1 MVEHLLKQGKK
12 NMTDR
17 AQKLMDAI
25 YQERN
30 TWADSEQKL
39 VAAIIRKT
47 MEYVKT
53 MTAQKLNNL
62 TVLDKGD
69 MMTLS
74 KEVENLP

>member
-1 MVEHLLKQGKK
+1 M
-12 NMTDR
+12 MTER

-30 TWADSEQKL
+30 TWADTEQKL

-47 MEYVKT
+47 MEHVKS

-74 KEVENLP
+74 KEVENL

>member
-1 MVEHLLKQGKK
+1 
-12 NMTDR
+12 MTDR
-17 AQKLMDAI
+17 AQKLIDAI

-30 TWADSEQKL
+30 TWADTEQKL

-47 MEYVKT
+47 MEHVRT
-53 MTAQKLNNL
+53 MTAQKMNNL

-74 KEVENLP
+74 KEVENL

>member
-1 MVEHLLKQGKK
+1 MIM
-12 NMTDR
+12 MTDR

-30 TWADSEQKL
+30 TWADTEQKL

-47 MEYVKT
+47 MEHVRT
-53 MTAQKLNNL
+53 MTAQKMNNL

-74 KEVENLP
+74 KEVENL

>member
-1 MVEHLLKQGKK
+1 
-12 NMTDR
+12 MTDR
-17 AQKLMDAI
+17 AQKLMDSI
-25 YQERN
+25 WQERN

-47 MEYVKT
+47 MEHVKT

-69 MMTLS
+69 MMSLS
-74 KEVENLP
+74 KEIENLK

>member
-1 MVEHLLKQGKK
+1 
-12 NMTDR
+12 MTQR
-17 AQKLMDAI
+17 AQELMNAI
-25 YQERN
+25 WHERN

-39 VAAIIRKT
+39 VAAVIRKT

-62 TVLDKGD
+62 TVLDKSD

>member
-1 MVEHLLKQGKK
+1 
-12 NMTDR
+12 MTDR

-25 YQERN
+25 WHERN
-30 TWADSEQKL
+30 TWADTEQKL

-47 MEYVKT
+47 TEYVRT
-53 MTAQKLNNL
+53 MTAQKMDNL

-74 KEVENLP
+74 KEVENL

>member
-1 MVEHLLKQGKK
+1 
-12 NMTDR
+12 MTER

-25 YQERN
+25 WNERN

>member
-1 MVEHLLKQGKK
+1 
-12 NMTDR
+12 MTQR
-17 AQKLMDAI
+17 AQELMNAI
-25 YQERN
+25 WHERN

-62 TVLDKGD
+62 TVLDKSD

-74 KEVENLP
+74 KEVENLS

>member
-1 MVEHLLKQGKK
+1 
-12 NMTDR
+12 MTER

-25 YQERN
+25 WNERN

-47 MEYVKT
+47 MEHVKT

-74 KEVENLP
+74 KEIENLK

>member
-1 MVEHLLKQGKK
+1 
-12 NMTDR
+12 
-17 AQKLMDAI
+17 MDAI

-30 TWADSEQKL
+30 TWADTEQKL

-47 MEYVKT
+47 MEHVKS

-62 TVLDKGD
+62 TVLDRGD

-74 KEVENLP
+74 KELENLP

>member
-1 MVEHLLKQGKK
+1 
-12 NMTDR
+12 MTDI

-30 TWADSEQKL
+30 TWADTEQKL
-39 VAAIIRKT
+39 VAAIIRQT
-47 MEYVKT
+47 TEYVKT
-53 MTAQKLNNL
+53 MTASKMNNL

-74 KEVENLP
+74 KEIENLP

>member
-1 MVEHLLKQGKK
+1 
-12 NMTDR
+12 MTER

-30 TWADSEQKL
+30 TWADTEQKL

-47 MEYVKT
+47 MEHVRT
-53 MTAQKLNNL
+53 MTAQKLDNL
-62 TVLDKGD
+62 TVIDKGD

-74 KEVENLP
+74 KEVENL

>member
-1 MVEHLLKQGKK
+1 MIM
-12 NMTDR
+12 MTER

-30 TWADSEQKL
+30 TWADTEQKL

-47 MEYVKT
+47 MEHVRT
-53 MTAQKLNNL
+53 MTAQKMNNL

-74 KEVENLP
+74 KEVENL

>member
-1 MVEHLLKQGKK
+1 
-12 NMTDR
+12 MTER

-25 YQERN
+25 WQERN

-47 MEYVKT
+47 MDHVKT
-53 MTAQKLNNL
+53 MTAQKLDNL

-74 KEVENLP
+74 KEIENLP